1 MSWFR
6 GAALAALVL
15 AATVPH
21 ANAQGASTWFLAEG
35 ANNGTFTQEIL
46 VGNPSAQALKVTV
59 TLLPQA
65 DAVAPTL
72 TKTFDLGPTARLTV
86 RLGSDF
92 NLNGSASS
100 RVTAVLASDNA
111 TPADIVVERTMYFPG
126 AAQSGSHNASG
137 VTQNGLSDRWVLAE
151 GSGGVFETFVLV
163 ANPNPAP
170 TTVRATYLTGT
181 GQSFVTEQVAPANAR
196 LTFYP
201 RGEHAALASA
211 DFSTVIE
218 SLTPGNLVIAE
229 RAMYFD
235 AFQSGHDA
243 LGVTGPSTTW
253 LFAEGF
259 TGGNAQTAFET
270 FLLLANTGTTD
281 TTATVDYL
289 LDNGQVVT
297 RTYPLGPRQR
307 FTVWVDQEGR
317 TFDNRLTAA
326 AFGIRI
332 SSTSPIV
339 AERAMY
345 WGTPS
350 AADPTTPTF
359 PWREGHADAGAIAG
373 ESKWAFAEGQQG
385 TFGAAATPFDT
396 FFLLANPQNIPVLV
410 QATFVREDGKGIVRT
425 LCVAPNSRN
434 NIWTATFPELAGQ
447 RFSTFLESINSTDP
461 ACNGAVGN
469 TGFVAERAVY
479 SGAGFLAGHVNG
491 GTRWTGTI
499 AAPPVAPAFA
509 IASVTPTAGRLAG
522 GQTITIT
529 GAGFQQGVK
538 VYFDNPA
545 WTADRNANTVLP
557 DVDQATNVTVSADGT
572 TITAKTPARDFYNG
586 YQTAGPTTVR
596 VVNPDTTTTSLANG
610 FTFKLNILAFGDEYV
625 QGLLNGGG
633 VAATPFPAKLQQ
645 QLQGFQKDLYTTS
658 GSAAQSPTG
667 QKVLQFGQYVTV
679 TNGGVNSECASAVN
693 AGCTSQSGQSRFPS
707 LADQVAAANASDA
720 FDAVIFAEGVNDV
733 EAGVVPNSVAG
744 ALRNMVASARDRKI
758 VIFLTKYEETNIG
771 TLDANSVKALGDA
784 IWVVSTDASLGVEIY
799 RQAFFR
805 VPTVGGRPTQA
816 GYDQMAND
824 LFTKLTREFPL
835 QPCDRRNDKGGKGC
849 PLNP

>member
-6 GAALAALVL
+6 GAALAALALV
-15 AATVPH
+15 ATVPH
-21 ANAQGASTWFLAEG
+21 AVAQGASTWFLAEG
-35 ANNGTFTQEIL
+35 ANNDTFTQEIL

-65 DAVAPTL
+65 DAIAPTT
-72 TKTFDLGPTARLTV
+72 TKTFDLGPSARLTV

-92 NLNGSASS
+92 NLNGSASA

-126 AAQSGSHNASG
+126 ATQTGSHNASG
-137 VTQNGLSDRWVLAE
+137 VTQGGLSDRWTLAE
-151 GSGGVFETFVLV
+151 GSGGVFETFILV
-163 ANPNPAP
+163 ANPNPTP

-181 GQSFVTEQVAPANAR
+181 GASFVTEQVAPANSR

-201 RGEHAALASA
+201 RGEHGPLGSA

-218 SLTPGNLVIAE
+218 SLTAGNQVIAE

-235 AFQSGHDA
+235 TFHSGHDA

-270 FLLLANTGTTD
+270 FLLLANTSNTD
-281 TTATVDYL
+281 TVATVDYL

-297 RTYPLGPRQR
+297 RTYPLLARQR

-317 TFDNRLTAA
+317 TFDDRLTAA
-326 AFGIRI
+326 AFGIRVT
-332 SSTSPIV
+332 SASPIV

-350 AADPTTPTF
+350 AGDPSTPTF
-359 PWREGHADAGAIAG
+359 PWREGHATAGTIAG
-373 ESKWAFAEGQQG
+373 EAKWAFAEGQQG
-385 TFGAAATPFDT
+385 IFGASATQFDT

-425 LCVAPNSRN
+425 ICVAPNSRN
-434 NIWTATFPELAGQ
+434 NIWTAGFPELAGQ
-447 RFSTFLESINSTDP
+447 RFATFLESVNSSDP
-461 ACNGAVGN
+461 ACAAVAN
-469 TGFVAERAVY
+469 TGFVAERAEY

-499 AAPPVAPAFA
+499 ATPPVAPAFA
-509 IASVTPTAGRLAG
+509 ISNVSPSAGRLAG

-529 GAGFQQGVK
+529 GAGFQQGAK
-538 VYFDNPA
+538 VYFDNST

-557 DVDQATNVTVSADGT
+557 DVDQATNVTVSPDGT
-572 TITAKTPARDFYNG
+572 TISAKTPVRDFYNG

-610 FTFKLNILAFGDEYV
+610 FTFRLNVLAFGDEYV
-625 QGLLNGGG
+625 TGLVNGGG
-633 VAATPFPAKLQQ
+633 VAATPYPAKLQQ
-645 QLQGFQKDLYTTS
+645 QLQSFQKDLYTTS

-667 QKVLQFGQYVTV
+667 QKVLQFGQYATV
-679 TNGGVNSECASAVN
+679 TNGGSNFECASAVN
-693 AGCTSQSGQSRFPS
+693 TGCTSQSGQSRFPS

-733 EAGVVPNSVAG
+733 EAGVLPSSVAG

-758 VIFLTKYEETNIG
+758 VIFMTKYEETNIG
-771 TLDANSVKALGDA
+771 TLDANGVKALGDA
-784 IWVVSTDASLGVEIY
+784 IWGVTTDTSLGVEIY
-799 RQAFFR
+799 RQAWFR

-824 LFTKLTREFPL
+824 MLTKLTREFPL

>member
-6 GAALAALVL
+6 GAALAALAFF
-15 AATVPH
+15 AAVPH
-21 ANAQGASTWFLAEG
+21 AGAQGASTWYLAEG
-35 ANNGTFTQEIL
+35 ANNATFAQEIL

-59 TLLPQA
+59 TLLPQS
-65 DAVAPTL
+65 DAIAPTL
-72 TKTFDLGPTARLTV
+72 TKTFDLGPSARLTV

-92 NLNGSASS
+92 NLNGSASAS
-100 RVTAVLASDNA
+100 VTAVLASDNA
-111 TPADIVVERTMYFPG
+111 TPADVVVERTMYFPG
-126 AAQSGSHNASG
+126 ATQSGSHNASG
-137 VTQNGLSDRWVLAE
+137 VTQNGLSDRWTLAE

-163 ANPNPAP
+163 ANPNPTP

-181 GQSFVTEQVAPANAR
+181 GESFVTEQVAPANSR
-196 LTFYP
+196 VTLYP
-201 RGEHAALASA
+201 RGEHVPLASA

-218 SLTPGNLVIAE
+218 SLTAGNLVIAE

-235 AFQSGHDA
+235 AFHSGHDA

-259 TGGNAQTAFET
+259 TGGNAETAFET
-270 FLLLANTGTTD
+270 YLLLANTGTTD
-281 TTATVDYL
+281 TVATVDYL

-297 RTYPLGPRQR
+297 RTYPLLARQR

-317 TFDNRLTAA
+317 TFDSRLTAA
-326 AFGIRI
+326 AFGIRV
-332 SSTSPIV
+332 TAASPIV

-350 AADPTTPTF
+350 AGDPTMPTF
-359 PWREGHADAGAIAG
+359 PWREGHATAGTIAG
-373 ESKWAFAEGQQG
+373 EAKWAFAEGQQG
-385 TFGAAATPFDT
+385 RFGAAATTFDT

-425 LCVAPNSRN
+425 LCVAPNSRS
-434 NIWTATFPELAGQ
+434 NIWTAEFPELAGQ
-447 RFSTFLESINSTDP
+447 RFATFLESINSSDP
-461 ACNGAVGN
+461 ACAAVAN

-491 GTRWTGTI
+491 GTRWTGAI

-509 IASVTPTAGRLAG
+509 VTSVSPSSGRLAG

-529 GAGFQQGVK
+529 GAGFQQGAK
-538 VYFDNPA
+538 VLFDNST
-545 WTADRNANTVLP
+545 WTADRNANTKLG
-557 DVDQATNVTVSADGT
+557 DVDQATAVVVSQDGT
-572 TITAKTPARDFYNG
+572 TITAKTPTRDFYNG

-596 VVNPDTTTTSLANG
+596 VVNPDNTNTSLANG
-610 FTFKLNILAFGDEYV
+610 FTFKLNVLAFGDEYV
-625 QGLLNGGG
+625 TGLINGSPG
-633 VAATPFPAKLQQ
+633 VAATPFPARLEASLKA
-645 QLQGFQKDLYTTS
+645 FEKDLLNSSTGAAT
-658 GSAAQSPTG
+658 GS
-667 QKVLQFGQYVTV
+667 KVLQFGQYVTV
-679 TNGGVNSECASAVN
+679 TNGGSNFECASATN
-693 AGCTSQSGQSRFPS
+693 TGCTAQSGQSRFPA

-733 EAGVVPNSVAG
+733 EAGVLPNSVAG

-758 VIFLTKYEETNIG
+758 VIFMTKYEETNIG
-771 TLDANSVKALGDA
+771 TLSADSVKALGDA
-784 IWVVSTDASLGVEIY
+784 IWGVTTDTSLGVEIY
-799 RQAFFR
+799 RQSFFQ

-816 GYDQMAND
+816 GYDRMASD

-835 QPCDRRNDKGGKGC
+835 QPCDARNDKPGKGC
-849 PLNP
+849 PRNP